1 MGRLPTGCHRYC
13 KNKPYAKSPFC
24 KGVPAAKVNRFDLY
38 RKNAKVDGFPLS
50 GHMVADESE
59 VIKKKLVGT
68 VKSLHKRYVS
78 LDTMVTSEDRDANT
92 MCSTLEAVFI
102 RGLHTKHIRAE
113 AGGKRKKSTPRSLC
127 LSLSSGPSRK
137 LSPTIQGNNGFSLLR
152 SEVGVGRYRSSCGGL
167 VFCFKVRY
175 DMFIGVLVY
184 IMLQFPVNSAS
195 GSRGQKY
202 CKNKPYAKSP
212 FCKGVPAAKVNRFDL
227 YRKNAKVDGFPLS
240 GHMVADES
248 EVIKKKLVGTVKS
261 LHKRYVSLDTMVT
274 SEDRDA
280 NTMCSTLEAVFI
292 RGLHTKHIRA
302 EAGGKRKKST
312 PRSLCLSLSSGP
324 SRKLSPTIQGN
335 NGFSLLRSEVGVG
348 RYRSSCGGLVFCF
361 KVRYDMFIGVLVYI
375 MLQFPVNSAS
385 GSRGQKY
392 CKNKPYA
399 KSPFCKGVPAAKV
412 NRFDLYRKNAKVDGF
427 PLSGH
432 MVADESEVIKKKLV
446 GTVKSLHKRYV
457 SLDTMVT
464 SEDRDANTMCSTL
477 EAVFIRGLH
486 TKHIRAEAGG
496 KRKKSTPRSLCLSLS
511 SGPSR
516 KLSPTIQGNNGF
528 SLLRSEVGVGRYRSS
543 CGGLVFCFKVRYDMF
558 IGVLVYIML
567 QFPVNS
573 ASGSRGQKYC
583 KNKPYAK
590 SPFCKGVPA
599 AKVNRFDLYRKNAK
613 VDGFPLSG
621 HMVADESE
629 VIKKKLVGTVK
640 SLHKRYVSL
649 DTMVTSEDR
658 DANTMCSTLEAVFIR
673 GLHTKH
679 IRAEAGGRGR
689 KAPQKPLPQPVVW
702 SLPKLSPT

>member
-312 PRSLCLSLSSGP
+312 P
-324 SRKLSPTIQGN
+324 
-335 NGFSLLRSEVGVG
+335 EA
-348 RYRSSCGGLVFCF
+348 
-361 KVRYDMFIGVLVYI
+361 
-375 MLQFPVNSAS
+375 SAS
-385 GSRGQKY
+385 ACRLVPPESCHPQCATEDPGITMGRLPTGCHRY

-516 KLSPTIQGNNGF
+516 KLSPT
-528 SLLRSEVGVGRYRSS
+528 
-543 CGGLVFCFKVRYDMF
+543 
-558 IGVLVYIML
+558 
-567 QFPVNS
+567 
-573 ASGSRGQKYC
+573 
-583 KNKPYAK
+583 
-590 SPFCKGVPA
+590 
-599 AKVNRFDLYRKNAK
+599 
-613 VDGFPLSG
+613 
-621 HMVADESE
+621 
-629 VIKKKLVGTVK
+629 
-640 SLHKRYVSL
+640 
-649 DTMVTSEDR
+649 
-658 DANTMCSTLEAVFIR
+658 
-673 GLHTKH
+673 
-679 IRAEAGGRGR
+679 
-689 KAPQKPLPQPVVW
+689 
-702 SLPKLSPT
+702 